1 MVPPGNTRGTTSDF
15 PARNRT
21 ATIRSTAEIAEACP
35 ARYPDRMTTTEKRG
49 FRLPWGGDGHRP
61 DDEPETGP
69 GAAAAAVLSPATDL
83 APAIGTSGT
92 SVRAGSMLRRGQ
104 VEDLG
109 RGPFD
114 LVPADEQD
122 VTGAS
127 ASLVDVVEPA
137 PKAAPEP
144 DSDPEPVARET
155 AEEPAPD
162 EPATPGGNAAA
173 WPEMDRRGSAR
184 HLASDAP
191 PPARPAVVV
200 DGSPRKVNPLVAGL
214 VKAMRDAARAARDE
228 TTARMRN
235 DAAARA
241 EEIRLEATA
250 AGSALKKHADEDV
263 AGIREWSRTEAAR
276 IKQETDTRIAAR
288 KERLLKD
295 AQAHAAATERLNADL
310 KTTIAAFESEMDRF
324 FDRLLQEEDPAR
336 LATLAER
343 LPEPPTFARLGDV
356 ATPAKAPRA
365 PRSTAHRKP
374 TEHRDRTAA
383 RLAPDAA
390 AAAEAEA
397 ILGLDEESAHDT
409 VDEAAP
415 ERPVGAMDDE
425 PMAVGEPEAAIEPE
439 AATEPSDG
447 DTNGHVAPVADATDD
462 ADAMAAWAEALASI
476 RAGSNGFGPDDE
488 PTTGLMALGD
498 AAASA
503 AAVQPADPAETAS
516 DEPDLGAFDATPGS
530 LLGVLA
536 GANRINSPDD
546 LSPEERIALLGFD
559 EPAPGDEPAPMTVE
573 PVVVPPTESI
583 TRVVVAGLASV
594 AEISAFKSAL
604 VGVAGVNSVSVSTGH
619 DGDFVF
625 SVVHATTTDLR
636 AAVTGFAR
644 FAPQLTADEDSVLT
658 YAVGEPTA

>member
-1 MVPPGNTRGTTSDF
+1 
-15 PARNRT
+15 
-21 ATIRSTAEIAEACP
+21 
-35 ARYPDRMTTTEKRG
+35 MTTTEKRG
-49 FRLPWGGDGHRP
+49 FRLPWGGDGHKP

-83 APAIGTSGT
+83 APSIGTSGT

-104 VEDLG
+104 ADDLG

-114 LVPADEQD
+114 LAPADELD

-137 PKAAPEP
+137 PKAAPDRNAEA
-144 DSDPEPVARET
+144 EQAVAEDW
-155 AEEPAPD
+155 AAAPAPD
-162 EPATPGGNAAA
+162 EPAARDGNAATA

-184 HLASDAP
+184 HLAFDAP
-191 PPARPAVVV
+191 PPPRPAVVV
-200 DGSPRKVNPLVAGL
+200 DGSPKKVNPLVAGL
-214 VKAMRDAARAARDE
+214 VKAMRDAARAAREE
-228 TTARMRN
+228 TTARMRA

-295 AQAHAAATERLNADL
+295 AQAHAAAAERLNADL
-310 KTTIAAFESEMDRF
+310 KTAIAAFEGQMDRF

-343 LPEPPTFARLGDV
+343 LPEPPTFARLGD
-356 ATPAKAPRA
+356 APSPPKAPRA

-374 TEHRDRTAA
+374 TEHRDKVAA

-397 ILGLDEESAHDT
+397 ILGLDEESAHGA
-409 VDEAAP
+409 VNEAVPEPSVEAP
-415 ERPVGAMDDE
+415 QDE
-425 PMAVGEPEAAIEPE
+425 PMTAMEPAAAMEPMAAME
-439 AATEPSDG
+439 PQAATEPSDG
-447 DTNGHVAPVADATDD
+447 DTNGHVAPIADATDD
-462 ADAMAAWAEALASI
+462 ADSMAAWAEALASI
-476 RAGSNGFGPDDE
+476 RAQSNGFDADE
-488 PTTGLMALGD
+488 DTTGAT
-498 AAASA
+498 A
-503 AAVQPADPAETAS
+503 QEPAETES
-516 DEPDLGAFDATPGS
+516 DEPDLGAFDGTPGS

-644 FAPQLTADEDSVLT
+644 FAPQLTAEEDSVLT
-658 YAVGEPTA
+658 YAVGEPAA